1 MAFEFV
7 EDSSEAKTPLSG
19 SDDDIGSDTPDTI
32 ESVNASKLEH
42 DSARGQYSGGTL
54 SSSMQSLDQGRY
66 DEHNQ
71 VLRLEFI
78 SDDDARVRRLLHV
91 NINSYNKIVYNYNG
105 VSIAVVG
112 EDSSILDASTKYK
125 VY

>member
-42 DSARGQYSGGTL
+42 ESARGQYSGGTV

-78 SDDDARVRRLLHV
+78 SDDDARVRRLLH
-91 NINSYNKIVYNYNG
+91 I
-105 VSIAVVG
+105 
-112 EDSSILDASTKYK
+112 
-125 VY
+125 